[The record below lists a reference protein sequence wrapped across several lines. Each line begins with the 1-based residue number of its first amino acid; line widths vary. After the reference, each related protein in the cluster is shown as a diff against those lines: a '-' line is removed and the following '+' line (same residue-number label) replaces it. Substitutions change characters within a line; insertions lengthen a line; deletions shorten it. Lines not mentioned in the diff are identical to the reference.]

1 MELADY
7 MIIGSGCTGA
17 MAAATLCDNG
27 KSVMMIDAGIEGE
40 TPVKTNDDF
49 ISKRLHDAHQPD
61 FFLGDELDALR
72 EPVHPNIPQQ
82 TPQRAFMNAQTDRFI
97 PIQSNNFFPVE
108 SLAFGGLGN
117 GWGLGSYT
125 FSGKELQKCSLPVDE
140 MNDAY
145 KTVATR
151 IGISGSADDDA
162 SVYCHNNLFPVQ
174 PSVQLNPSAESLYH
188 RYLKKQQQ
196 FTEKGITT
204 GRPSLALLTEDLDGR
219 KAYSYKDID
228 FYTNEDNS
236 AYRPY
241 ITIQK
246 LINQG
251 LLDYKKGWLVL
262 SFKEQDQFV
271 SIQCLNI
278 HSKEIQ
284 QFHARKLILCSGTL
298 GTSRIVMR
306 SLPGADQLP
315 VICNAYTYMP
325 MVYLPFVGKKHIG
338 QFSSLAQLAMFYDP
352 DKDHSNVAMASV
364 YNYRSLLNFRI
375 MKQMPLNHAD
385 GRKFLQLMIPSL
397 FIAGIFHP
405 ANYLQG
411 NTIQL
416 RQSSSLTGDTLFTNY
431 TYTGKEEATIRH
443 TEKVYSGA
451 FRKLSC
457 LVLKKIR
464 TITGGSIHYAGTLP
478 FSDTEKPFHI
488 SGDGKLYGTSNVY
501 VADGCGFTYLPGKGL
516 TLSLMAYAHLT
527 ASKLLRDE

>member
-7 MIIGSGCTGA
+7 IIIGSGCTGA
-17 MAAATLCDNG
+17 MAAETLCGNG
-27 KSVMMIDAGIEGE
+27 RSVLMIDAGIEGE
-40 TPVKTNDDF
+40 ISTKHNDDF
-49 ISKRLHDAHQPD
+49 ISKRLHDEHQSE
-61 FFLGDELDALR
+61 FFLGDAFEALR

-82 TPQRAFMNAQTDRFI
+82 TPQRAFMNAQTDRFLS
-97 PIQSNNFFPVE
+97 IQSNNFFPVE

-125 FSGKELQKCSLPVDE
+125 FSDNELRKCNLPVDE
-140 MNDAY
+140 MNNAY
-145 KTVATR
+145 KTVAER
-151 IGISGSADDDA
+151 IGISGSVDDDA
-162 SVYCHNNLFPVQ
+162 SAYCHNNLFPIQ
-174 PSVQLNPSAESLYH
+174 PPIRLNPAAESLY
-188 RYLKKQQQ
+188 YKYKKKQKQ
-196 FTEKGITT
+196 FTQKGIAI
-204 GRPSLALLTEDLDGR
+204 GRPSLALLTKDIDGR
-219 KAYSYKDID
+219 KAYGYNDTD
-228 FYTNEDNS
+228 FYTNEGNS

-241 ITIQK
+241 ITIHK

-251 LLDYKKGWLVL
+251 ILDYKKGWLIL
-262 SFKEQDQFV
+262 SFKEEDNVV
-271 SIQCLNI
+271 SIQCLSI
-278 HSKEIQ
+278 HSQEIKH
-284 QFHARKLILCSGTL
+284 FHARKLILCSGTL

-306 SLPGADQLP
+306 SLAGFDQLP

-325 MVYLPFVGKKHIG
+325 MIYLPFVGKQHTGK
-338 QFSSLAQLAMFYDP
+338 FSSLAQLAMFYDP
-352 DKDHSNVAMASV
+352 DNDHSNVAMASV

-405 ANYLQG
+405 ATYLQG

-416 RQSSSLTGDTLFTNY
+416 KQSSSVTGDTLFTNY
-431 TYTGKEEATIRH
+431 TYIDKEEAMISH
-443 TEKVYSGA
+443 TEKVYSSA

-457 LVLKKIR
+457 LVLKKMR

-488 SGDGKLYGTSNVY
+488 SRNGKLYGTSNVY

-516 TLSLMAYAHLT
+516 TLSLMAYAHMT
-527 ASKLLRDE
+527 ASKLLRNE